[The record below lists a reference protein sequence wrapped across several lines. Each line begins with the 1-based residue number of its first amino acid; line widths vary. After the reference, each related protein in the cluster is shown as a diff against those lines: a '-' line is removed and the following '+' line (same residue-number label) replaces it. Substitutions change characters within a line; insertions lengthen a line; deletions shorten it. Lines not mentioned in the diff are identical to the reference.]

1 MTPYLTYL
9 VHRVSRYGD
18 FHYFSSLLTDQ
29 LISQAFFYW
38 PPSIPRI
45 IFHIIRAFK
54 WHLTWPIWSIESC
67 TMVIFIISLLFLLIS
82 SFLRH
87 FSIGPQAFLG
97 SYSTSLG
104 LPYLTYLVYR
114 ALCYDNFHPFS
125 PLLTNQLIS
134 QALGLSNDASLWLL
148 SSRDGR

>member
-1 MTPYLTYL
+1 MTPHLTYL
-9 VHRVSRYGD
+9 VHRVLYYGD
-18 FHYFSSLLTDQ
+18 FHY
-29 LISQAFFYW
+29 
-38 PPSIPRI
+38 
-45 IFHIIRAFK
+45 
-54 WHLTWPIWSIESC
+54 
-67 TMVIFIISLLFLLIS
+67 FIISLLFLLIS

-114 ALCYDNFHPFS
+114 ALCYGNFHPFS

-134 QALGLSNDASLWLL
+134 QALGLSNDASL
-148 SSRDGR
+148 